1 MTQMKVSDITGQK
14 LERID
19 EGFGKWLG
27 QKITSLFPRGPGL
40 AWDQE
45 AIAAGRIDRERAAA
59 EAQAAA
65 TVKNKWV
72 SDLKRDVD
80 AAVNSGSVSFTP
92 PSGAPAVREDD
103 ESGAYT
109 VAQYVDMWLKGKLEQ
124 LGQLSPQYNS
134 AIDKLANE
142 FASKYSGPNGKFPSD
157 VALKMWDLATAARQ
171 TQAVA
176 TQKAGQAR
184 GPKSNTTYEYYGNEY
199 NWNSEKNT
207 WYDESGRPL
216 RDPATINAINTKY
229 WDDQRR
235 NSRSASTAAAPAPA
249 ASTTTTA
256 APAPAASTTTAAPAP
271 AASTTTAAP
280 APAASTT
287 TAAPAPAASTTTA
300 APAPAPAARPAARPA
315 APAAAAPATVAAAAQ
330 TPAQIRQQK
339 QAAASQAAQQQMTP
353 KTSPETAPAAPAP
366 TRTGGRIA
374 GQLSQTPSAI
384 RRRQDT
390 ANRQQAQQAGAGAFN
405 QMAGQLA
412 GQAPTPGIGG
422 KSGIGKGIVSTK
434 GSPGSQAFGQMAQ
447 QLSQKPEATPT
458 KAATP
463 GAQAFGQM
471 AKQLGANARRSPKP
485 AAKSKTTRAAI
496 PPPAKKKSSSKTL
509 H

>member
-1 MTQMKVSDITGQK
+1 MKVSDITGQK

-249 ASTTTTA
+249 ASTTT
-256 APAPAASTTTAAPAP
+256 
-271 AASTTTAAP
+271 
-280 APAASTT
+280 
-287 TAAPAPAASTTTA
+287 A